1 MKARSTP
8 REVFMS
14 TKQITLPFRSK
25 RVELRTDKNADL
37 IGRSYE
43 EGDATITVIETC
55 LNDQYRV
62 MVERDIDGH
71 TWSMPAWLMR
81 LVFKETKRK
90 RAA

>member
-1 MKARSTP
+1 
-8 REVFMS
+8 MS
-14 TKQITLPFRSK
+14 ATQFTLPFRA
-25 RVELRTDKNADL
+25 RRAEVPDPNQDL
-37 IGRSYE
+37 IGRAYE

-55 LNDQYRV
+55 LNDSLRV
-62 MVERDIDGH
+62 MVQRDTDGH